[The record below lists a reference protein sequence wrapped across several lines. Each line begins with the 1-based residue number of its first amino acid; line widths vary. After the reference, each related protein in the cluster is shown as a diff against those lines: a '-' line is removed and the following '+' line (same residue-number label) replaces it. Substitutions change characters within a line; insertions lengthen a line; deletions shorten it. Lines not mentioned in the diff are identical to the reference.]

1 MTYYYLKQGWGWKG
15 RDRKWVQFI
24 YPWDADKHL
33 GESADGLGS
42 WAANCLSVQRGFL
55 EARLHVQLRVDFFG
69 REHVKRVIAATSG
82 LLHIN
87 TYAYT

>member
-1 MTYYYLKQGWGWKG
+1 MEREREKVGAVY
-15 RDRKWVQFI
+15 I
-24 YPWDADKHL
+24 PL
-33 GESADGLGS
+33 GCRQTSRGIKMASADGLGS